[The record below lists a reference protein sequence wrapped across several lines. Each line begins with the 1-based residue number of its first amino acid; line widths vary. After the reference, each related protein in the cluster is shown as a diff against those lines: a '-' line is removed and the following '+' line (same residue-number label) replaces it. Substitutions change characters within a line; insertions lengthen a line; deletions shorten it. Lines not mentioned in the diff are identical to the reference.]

1 MPIIDVEMDQAM
13 SSSSNATG
21 RVSSINNSQNTN
33 HTFANTRKT
42 SSGGKTDDPDDEIEE
57 YNDSDDFDEP
67 PEIMDEESDIFL
79 SGGGGPSTD
88 ITTSRRPHPLL
99 PDDYGDEA
107 MAAIKFSEE
116 FESRYG
122 RPHPAFFPATLD
134 DAIKESCMQPAKDV
148 SICIVLQ
155 NHLVMVE
162 TLALR

>member
-1 MPIIDVEMDQAM
+1 MQC
-13 SSSSNATG
+13 
-21 RVSSINNSQNTN
+21 
-33 HTFANTRKT
+33 ANTRKT